1 MPRSR
6 LARTSDRALLT
17 RRFRACALHTRW
29 IDVPPVTNR
38 NILVALDFA
47 DASLQALKAAIDWA
61 KRTGA
66 VVHAVHVVDG
76 AEMVELSSRQPR
88 ADPQQLRADAE
99 RVARH
104 SLADALASAQ
114 APTDA
119 RAIVLTSSRAADALL
134 RYATGAQIDLIAI
147 GRHGRNG
154 LADIFLGSTAQQI
167 VSRAAC
173 PVLTMRAS

>member
-1 MPRSR
+1 MP
-6 LARTSDRALLT
+6 
-17 RRFRACALHTRW
+17 
-29 IDVPPVTNR
+29 P
-38 NILVALDFA
+38 
-47 DASLQALKAAIDWA
+47 DAPLRIAFQAAA
-61 KRTGA
+61 GA
-66 VVHAVHVVDG
+66 AVGGGHVVRS
-76 AEMVELSSRQPR
+76 L
-88 ADPQQLRADAE
+88 
-99 RVARH
+99 